1 MNQRDLDQELRE
13 LGKANAGKVPD
24 MIRHRQEEVYAALE
38 ALPMQKRSHHRKKSV
53 RSVSPVYRFL
63 LTAAAVM
70 IVAIGS
76 LIGSAAVSPAIAAS
90 LQSVPLIGSLFKLAA
105 ADLGLQTLEESGLAD
120 VVEASATHDGITL
133 RIPELV
139 YDGIRLSMIVT
150 RDGEKRSGGILDQIS
165 TGNGT
170 KPKYPNG
177 AIHSFDAQIDG
188 RSIYRQD
195 IGWNMG
201 LKAKRTSDPNTAIY
215 ELTPRSA
222 SQQFTSA
229 LPDAFTLTVQIG
241 LEGVDEPFVMEL
253 PVRKQQAKV
262 MSTIQKSREWRGH
275 KLTLSEI
282 QFTPITTQVLL
293 SVVSDDQEWKRRLWF
308 ELWDDRGNVL
318 GLIGGYGAH
327 EIGHAGE
334 LRYNVLFERMAK
346 APSSIKLK
354 AFLPEM
360 EDPSSSSGS
369 FKLNER
375 GEAIKNYINELEIT
389 VPVDQAELQKL
400 YEISSKTRG
409 DDKP

>member
-13 LGKANAGKVPD
+13 LGKANADKVPD

-38 ALPMQKRSHHRKKSV
+38 SLPMQKRSHHRKKSV

-70 IVAIGS
+70 IVTIGG
-76 LIGSAAVSPAIAAS
+76 LLGGAAVSPTIAAS

-105 ADLGLQTLEESGLAD
+105 DDLGLQTLEESGLAD
-120 VVEASATHDGITL
+120 VVGASATHDGITL

-150 RDGEKRSGGILDQIS
+150 RDGEKLSGGILDEIS

-170 KPKYPNG
+170 KSKYPKG
-177 AIHSFDAQIDG
+177 AIYSFNAQIDG
-188 RSIYRQD
+188 R
-195 IGWNMG
+195 NMG
-201 LKAKRTSDPNTAIY
+201 LKAKRTSDPNTAIF
-215 ELTPRSA
+215 ELTTSLGTK
-222 SQQFTSA
+222 QFTSE
-229 LPDAFTLTVQIG
+229 LPDAFTLTIQFG
-241 LEGVDEPFVMEL
+241 LEGVEEQFMFEI
-253 PVRKQQAKV
+253 PVRKQQGKV
-262 MSTIQKSREWRGH
+262 MSTIQKSREWKGH

-293 SVVSDDQEWKRRLWF
+293 SVDSDDHEWQHRLWF

-318 GLIGGYGAH
+318 GFIGGYGAH
-327 EIGHAGE
+327 ESGHAGE
-334 LRYNVLFERMAK
+334 LRYNVLFERMAE

-360 EDPSSSSGS
+360 EDPSSSSGG
-369 FKLNER
+369 FKLNEH
-375 GEAIKNYINELEIT
+375 GEVIKNYINELEIT
-389 VPVDQAELQKL
+389 FPVDQAEIQKL